1 MFPGQFR
8 NVHQT
13 VDSTEIHE
21 CTEVDN
27 RGNGTGTDLA
37 LLQCL
42 QEVGASFGLCLFQPS
57 TAGQDN
63 VVTVLIQFNDFGFEL
78 LSTYGAKS
86 RTRRISTKDAG
97 KNPRRPMSRIR
108 PPLTTSITVPVTT
121 PSSSLTFSM

>member
-21 CTEVDN
+21 CTDVDN

-42 QEVGASFGLCLFQPS
+42 QEVGASFGLCLFHPS

-78 LSTYGAKS
+78 LPDVWCQVA
-86 RTRRISTKDAG
+86 D
-97 KNPRRPMSRIR
+97 
-108 PPLTTSITVPVTT
+108 TTHLNQGRGQEPT
-121 PSSSLTFSM
+121 